1 MSGFESAQGS
11 RDDGRRPGRPASIR
25 MMWAQTSDG
34 VIGDGDSMPWHIP
47 EDLAHFK
54 ATTMGAPVIMGRRTW
69 DSLPAKFRPL
79 PGRRNVVLSRS
90 LTPEDVPGAELA
102 HSLDAALDMLG
113 NVPVA
118 WIIGGGR
125 VYREALRIADEFTV
139 GDARRTVILTG
150 GIRTPSDALVGPVAV
165 QALGQLHC
173 DLVFM
178 GVHGMDTGAGFTTPN
193 LMEAETNR
201 ALVRSTR
208 RLAVVADHSKWG
220 RVGLSTIADLSA
232 AHTLVTDDRLPAGA
246 RADLAA
252 RIDQVLMAPAGETD
266 STRPLHP
273 PD

>member
-113 NVPVA
+113 DVPVA

-125 VYREALRIADEFTV
+125 VYREALRIADECEVTEVDGTFEV
-139 GDARRTVILTG
+139 A
-150 GIRTPSDALVGPVAV
+150 TPVRAPELLGWKPVRKDDWATSSNGPRYR
-165 QALGQLHC
+165 
-173 DLVFM
+173 
-178 GVHGMDTGAGFTTPN
+178 FTTWRP
-193 LMEAETNR
+193 R
-201 ALVRSTR
+201 P
-208 RLAVVADHSKWG
+208 
-220 RVGLSTIADLSA
+220 
-232 AHTLVTDDRLPAGA
+232 DD
-246 RADLAA
+246 
-252 RIDQVLMAPAGETD
+252 EY
-266 STRPLHP
+266 
-273 PD
+273 

>member
-102 HSLDAALDMLG
+102 HSLDAALDLIG

-125 VYREALRIADEFTV
+125 VYREALRIADECEVTEVDGVFEV
-139 GDARRTVILTG
+139 A
-150 GIRTPSDALVGPVAV
+150 TPVRAPELLGWKPVLKGEWATSSNGPRYR
-165 QALGQLHC
+165 
-173 DLVFM
+173 
-178 GVHGMDTGAGFTTPN
+178 FTT
-193 LMEAETNR
+193 
-201 ALVRSTR
+201 
-208 RLAVVADHSKWG
+208 W
-220 RVGLSTIADLSA
+220 
-232 AHTLVTDDRLPAGA
+232 
-246 RADLAA
+246 
-252 RIDQVLMAPAGETD
+252 
-266 STRPLHP
+266 RPRP
-273 PD
+273 EDEY

>member
-11 RDDGRRPGRPASIR
+11 RDYGRRPGRPASIR

-113 NVPVA
+113 DVPVA

-125 VYREALRIADEFTV
+125 VYREALRIADECEVTEVDGTFEVATPV
-139 GDARRTVILTG
+139 RAPELIGWKPVRKGDWATSSNGSRYR
-150 GIRTPSDALVGPVAV
+150 
-165 QALGQLHC
+165 
-173 DLVFM
+173 
-178 GVHGMDTGAGFTTPN
+178 FTT
-193 LMEAETNR
+193 
-201 ALVRSTR
+201 
-208 RLAVVADHSKWG
+208 W
-220 RVGLSTIADLSA
+220 
-232 AHTLVTDDRLPAGA
+232 
-246 RADLAA
+246 
-252 RIDQVLMAPAGETD
+252 
-266 STRPLHP
+266 RPRP
-273 PD
+273 EDEY

>member
-113 NVPVA
+113 DVPVA

-125 VYREALRIADEFTV
+125 VYREALRIADECEVTEVDGVFEV
-139 GDARRTVILTG
+139 A
-150 GIRTPSDALVGPVAV
+150 TPVRAPELLGWKPVRKGEWATSSNGP
-165 QALGQLHC
+165 
-173 DLVFM
+173 
-178 GVHGMDTGAGFTTPN
+178 
-193 LMEAETNR
+193 R
-201 ALVRSTR
+201 YRSTT
-208 RLAVVADHSKWG
+208 W
-220 RVGLSTIADLSA
+220 
-232 AHTLVTDDRLPAGA
+232 
-246 RADLAA
+246 
-252 RIDQVLMAPAGETD
+252 
-266 STRPLHP
+266 RPRP
-273 PD
+273 EDEY

>member
-34 VIGDGDSMPWHIP
+34 VIGDGDSMPWHIA

-113 NVPVA
+113 DVPVA

-125 VYREALRIADEFTV
+125 VYREALRIADECEVTEVDGTFEV
-139 GDARRTVILTG
+139 A
-150 GIRTPSDALVGPVAV
+150 TPVRAPELLGWKPVRKGEWATSSNGPRYR
-165 QALGQLHC
+165 
-173 DLVFM
+173 
-178 GVHGMDTGAGFTTPN
+178 FTT
-193 LMEAETNR
+193 
-201 ALVRSTR
+201 
-208 RLAVVADHSKWG
+208 W
-220 RVGLSTIADLSA
+220 
-232 AHTLVTDDRLPAGA
+232 
-246 RADLAA
+246 
-252 RIDQVLMAPAGETD
+252 
-266 STRPLHP
+266 RPRP
-273 PD
+273 EDEY